1 VIVHIA
7 EQLNELANPCL
18 SFFWRYSR
26 PALEMWSSRR
36 EIVSRFKAGDES
48 GGALEFAWSLIL
60 LMLFEVRLDRD
71 LAKSCISE

>member
-1 VIVHIA
+1 LPIHA
-7 EQLNELANPCL
+7 SL
-18 SFFWRYSR
+18 SSGVASGRR
-26 PALEMWSSRR
+26 LRCGRR

-71 LAKSCISE
+71 LARSCIGE